1 MSTKDPLEAKKLS
14 KCIVKN
20 EMWRRIEEEVITEI
34 CVCAALH
41 DNAYFHELI
50 NTGDA
55 MLIEAVRGDFEWGS
69 GLGYRETMST
79 VIDKI
84 PGSNKIGNILML
96 VRRRLFSSQV
106 QGSCQ
111 SEAEQL
117 SSPTQMSPNCDE
129 IGQVNLSQA
138 VHSNTLNRHHHTAPS
153 PKTLEQDSSSPQD
166 NPIINSSNGSQ
177 NSQIQTSQSQH
188 PHHTSTTL
196 NSHPRNVSPQNTL
209 EQNAAINHSHALIQ
223 DCQIQN
229 SQFQIPPITSTTQN
243 RYKQNFQSRNV
254 YHSVSTLIPPPT
266 KTNMKV
272 RFRAVI

>member
-1 MSTKDPLEAKKLS
+1 MGMLVEYAAVLDTKKVLRAVHSTVMTKGLLSSEVGGTFCLTFITALFCTMEYTMKPESKQFSIRRPAYYPTVGEKIMSTKDPLEARKLS

-84 PGSNKIGNILML
+84 PGSNKMGNILML

-117 SSPTQMSPNCDE
+117 SSPTQMSPNRDE

-166 NPIINSSNGSQ
+166 NPIINSSMVLK
-177 NSQIQTSQSQH
+177 TAR
-188 PHHTSTTL
+188 TRL
-196 NSHPRNVSPQNTL
+196 LRVSILTIHQQL
-209 EQNAAINHSHALIQ
+209 
-223 DCQIQN
+223 
-229 SQFQIPPITSTTQN
+229 
-243 RYKQNFQSRNV
+243 
-254 YHSVSTLIPPPT
+254 
-266 KTNMKV
+266 
-272 RFRAVI
+272 